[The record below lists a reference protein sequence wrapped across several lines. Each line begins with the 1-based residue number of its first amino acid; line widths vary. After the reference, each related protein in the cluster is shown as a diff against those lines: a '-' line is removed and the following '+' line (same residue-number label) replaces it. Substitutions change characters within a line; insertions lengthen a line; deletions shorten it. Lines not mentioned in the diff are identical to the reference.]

1 MGRSDTY
8 FGDCKFPYSKPAD
21 CKSAGTGG
29 IIRSTVSL
37 GEFLIA
43 FIPYVGPVISIAI
56 TAYDLGG
63 GFDDNLYSIGK
74 R

>member
-1 MGRSDTY
+1 MVKRETY
-8 FGDCKFPYSKPAD
+8 FGDGKSPYSAPAD
-21 CKSAGTGG
+21 CKSAGA
-29 IIRSTVSL
+29 

-43 FIPYVGPVISIAI
+43 FIPYVGPVLSIAI